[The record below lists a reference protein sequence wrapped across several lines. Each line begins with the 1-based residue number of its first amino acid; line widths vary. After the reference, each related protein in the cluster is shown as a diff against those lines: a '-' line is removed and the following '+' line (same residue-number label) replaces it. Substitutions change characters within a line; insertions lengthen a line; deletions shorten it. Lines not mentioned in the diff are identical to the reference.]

1 MKMFLFSWVPDGR
14 NPGSA
19 KRNAPSSD
27 TDNWIPAYA
36 GMTRLLLT
44 LSFAFLLALLATP
57 ASAADQAL
65 WEKSTLNQIMK
76 RGELRVGLEAGYMPF
91 EMLDKNGNI
100 IGFDVDLAKKM
111 ASVLKVKVVL
121 VNTQWDGIIPALLTN
136 KFDLIM
142 GGMTITPERNAQVNF
157 TQPYITVGQSALLQA
172 KHRGKITDA
181 RQLDDPKI
189 VIATKL
195 GTSGDITA
203 TRMMRRAT
211 IRRFETESDAAL
223 EVKNGRADAFV
234 YDFPFLAI
242 YAAQHPETVGLL
254 PQPFTKEALG
264 WAIRKGDPDFE
275 NWLNNFLLSIRNDG
289 TYDVLYQRWFEGT
302 AWLKNVQ

>member
-1 MKMFLFSWVPDGR
+1 MKRWFTAL
-14 NPGSA
+14 A
-19 KRNAPSSD
+19 A
-27 TDNWIPAYA
+27 
-36 GMTRLLLT
+36 LLLCA
-44 LSFAFLLALLATP
+44 S

-65 WEKSTLNQIMK
+65 WQKSTLNQIMK

-91 EMLDKNGNI
+91 EMRDKNGNI

-111 ASVLKVKVVL
+111 ASVLKVKVTL
-121 VNTQWDGIIPALLTN
+121 VNTQWDGIIPALLTD
-136 KFDLIM
+136 KFDIIM

-157 TQPYITVGQSALLQA
+157 THPYITVGQSALLHA
-172 KHRGKITDA
+172 RHKGKITDA

-189 VIATKL
+189 TIATKL

-203 TRMMRRAT
+203 TRMMTRAK
-211 IRRFETESDAAL
+211 IKRFETESDAAL

-242 YAAQHPETVGLL
+242 YAAQYPEGVGLL
-254 PQPFTKEALG
+254 PEPFTKEALG

-275 NWLNNFLLSIRNDG
+275 NWLNNFLLAIRNDG
-289 TYDVLYQRWFEGT
+289 TYDVLYKRWFEGT